1 MHQRQK
7 KILDML
13 QSGRVEIRSAA
24 LELGVTE
31 MTLRRD
37 LKELENQKLVLRVK
51 GGAIPHP
58 ARYEPETVVP
68 GHLDRKFAIANALFL
83 RILPADSI
91 FLSTGSTSLA
101 FAKVIARRNV
111 LPMTVITNSL
121 PVASALF
128 RSCCKVIL
136 LGGELRTNSLDLV
149 GPIAERNLEEYHV
162 NWLISG
168 CDGAFSD
175 YGFYTSD
182 GSLSNLEKKSLR
194 IAEHAAIIADSTKF
208 GRRALTRFASLKD
221 IDLLITD
228 DDFSP
233 ADETKLKK
241 SGDRDHQSP
250 RFRKIG
256 PGFQSSCCCVPRPCS
271 SAAGF
276 SFM

>member
-13 QSGRVEIRSAA
+13 QSGRVEIRKAA

-37 LKELENQKLVLRVK
+37 LKDLEDRKLVLRVK

-58 ARYEPETVVP
+58 AQYEPESSVP
-68 GHLDRKFAIANALFL
+68 YQLDRKFAIANALFL
-83 RILPADSI
+83 RILPSDSI
-91 FLSTGSTSLA
+91 FLSTGTTSLA

-121 PVASALF
+121 SVASALF

-136 LGGELRTNSLDLV
+136 LGGELRTNSLDLI

-182 GSLSNLEKKSLR
+182 VSLSNLEKKSLR
-194 IAEHAAIIADSTKF
+194 IAEHAAIIADSSKF
-208 GRRALTRFASLKD
+208 GRRALTRFASLRD
-221 IDLLITD
+221 IDLLVTD
-228 DDFSP
+228 DDLSP
-233 ADETKLKK
+233 VDEAKLKK
-241 SGDRDHQSP
+241 AGIEII
-250 RFRKIG
+250 KI
-256 PGFQSSCCCVPRPCS
+256 PASKK
-271 SAAGF
+271 
-276 SFM
+276 

>member
-241 SGDRDHQSP
+241 AGIEIIKVPASG
-250 RFRKIG
+250 K
-256 PGFQSSCCCVPRPCS
+256 
-271 SAAGF
+271 
-276 SFM
+276 

>member
-13 QSGRVEIRSAA
+13 QSGRIEIRSAA

-37 LKELENQKLVLRVK
+37 LKDLENRKLVLRVK

-68 GHLDRKFAIANALFL
+68 DQLDRKFAIANALFL

-121 PVASALF
+121 PVASTLF

-162 NWLISG
+162 NWLITG

-182 GSLSNLEKKSLR
+182 VSLSNLEKKSLR
-194 IAEHAAIIADSTKF
+194 IAEHAVIIADSSKF

-221 IDLLITD
+221 IDLLVTD
-228 DDFSP
+228 EEFSA
-233 ADETKLKK
+233 ADEAKLKK
-241 SGDRDHQSP
+241 AEIEIIKVP
-250 RFRKIG
+250 V
-256 PGFQSSCCCVPRPCS
+256 PGK
-271 SAAGF
+271 
-276 SFM
+276 

>member
-182 GSLSNLEKKSLR
+182 VSLSNLEKKSLR

-241 SGDRDHQSP
+241 AGIEIIKVPASG
-250 RFRKIG
+250 K
-256 PGFQSSCCCVPRPCS
+256 
-271 SAAGF
+271 
-276 SFM
+276 

>member
-58 ARYEPETVVP
+58 ARYEPETMVP
-68 GHLDRKFAIANALFL
+68 GQLDRKFAIANALFQ

-182 GSLSNLEKKSLR
+182 VSLSNLEKKSLR

-221 IDLLITD
+221 IDLLVTD

-233 ADETKLKK
+233 ADEAKLKK
-241 SGDRDHQSP
+241 AGIEIIKVPASG
-250 RFRKIG
+250 K
-256 PGFQSSCCCVPRPCS
+256 
-271 SAAGF
+271 
-276 SFM
+276 

>member
-13 QSGRVEIRSAA
+13 QNGRIEIRSAA
-24 LELGVTE
+24 VELGVTE

-37 LKELENQKLVLRVK
+37 LKELENRKLVLRVK

-68 GHLDRKFAIANALFL
+68 DQLDRKFAIANALFL

-121 PVASALF
+121 PVASTLF

-182 GSLSNLEKKSLR
+182 VSLSNLEKKSLR
-194 IAEHAAIIADSTKF
+194 IAEHAVIIADSSKF

-221 IDLLITD
+221 IDLLVTD
-228 DDFSP
+228 EEFSA

-241 SGDRDHQSP
+241 AGIEIIKVPASG
-250 RFRKIG
+250 K
-256 PGFQSSCCCVPRPCS
+256 
-271 SAAGF
+271 
-276 SFM
+276 

>member
-13 QSGRVEIRSAA
+13 QSGRIEIRSAA

-37 LKELENQKLVLRVK
+37 LKDLENRKLVLRVK

-68 GHLDRKFAIANALFL
+68 DQLDRKFAIANALFL

-121 PVASALF
+121 PVASTLF

-182 GSLSNLEKKSLR
+182 VSLSNLEKKSLR
-194 IAEHAAIIADSTKF
+194 IAEHAVIIADSSKF

-221 IDLLITD
+221 IDLLVTD
-228 DDFSP
+228 EEFSA
-233 ADETKLKK
+233 ADEAKLKK
-241 SGDRDHQSP
+241 AEIEIIKVP
-250 RFRKIG
+250 V
-256 PGFQSSCCCVPRPCS
+256 PGK
-271 SAAGF
+271 
-276 SFM
+276 

>member
-37 LKELENQKLVLRVK
+37 LKDLENRKLVLRVK

-58 ARYEPETVVP
+58 AQYEPESSVTLQ
-68 GHLDRKFAIANALFL
+68 LDRKFAIANALFL

-121 PVASALF
+121 PVASTLF

-149 GPIAERNLEEYHV
+149 GPIAERNLEEYRV

-182 GSLSNLEKKSLR
+182 VSLSNLEKKSLR
-194 IAEHAAIIADSTKF
+194 IAEHAVIIADSSKF

-221 IDLLITD
+221 IDLLVTD
-228 DDFSP
+228 DELVPD
-233 ADETKLKK
+233 DEVKLKK
-241 SGDRDHQSP
+241 AGIEIIKVAASG
-250 RFRKIG
+250 K
-256 PGFQSSCCCVPRPCS
+256 
-271 SAAGF
+271 
-276 SFM
+276 

>member
-182 GSLSNLEKKSLR
+182 VSLSNLEKKSLR

-221 IDLLITD
+221 IDLLVTD

-233 ADETKLKK
+233 ADEAKLKK
-241 SGDRDHQSP
+241 AGIEIIKVPASG
-250 RFRKIG
+250 K
-256 PGFQSSCCCVPRPCS
+256 
-271 SAAGF
+271 
-276 SFM
+276 